1 MEGFGEDVRHS
12 LCKGSVCKGLA
23 TSLAASSLRD
33 AFSGGSLGEVT
44 KFRTKHHSQA
54 KLLLFS
60 RLYCA
65 SPYILDNNKTSDLS
79 IEGFVLNFVG
89 MAELATSL
97 AASSLRDAFPLR
109 SPRGPLQTISG
120 FELRSS
126 RALTIEN
133 KI

>member
-1 MEGFGEDVRHS
+1 MRRRNRGPCHTTRMCRSSPSFRKEGFGEDVRRA

-23 TSLAASSLRD
+23 TPQPC
-33 AFSGGSLGEVT
+33 G
-44 KFRTKHHSQA
+44 
-54 KLLLFS
+54 LL
-60 RLYCA
+60 C
-65 SPYILDNNKTSDLS
+65 
-79 IEGFVLNFVG
+79 
-89 MAELATSL
+89 
-97 AASSLRDAFPLR
+97 DAFPLR